1 MNLKKSHPLKR
12 NATTV
17 IGCWDGSLC
26 LGGRL
31 SSSAMF
37 VILHAYA
44 DRVGQFNGSAVLK
57 QNFIN
62 AFSPPFP

>member
-1 MNLKKSHPLKR
+1 LKR
-12 NATTV
+12 NATAV
-17 IGCWDGSLC
+17 IGFWDGSMY
-26 LGGRL
+26 LGIIM

-37 VILHAYA
+37 VILHAHV

-62 AFSPPFP
+62 AFFPPFPQFFELL